1 MKRIGVRLFLGLL
14 TVLLAATITFAAP
27 DDETSS
33 LPPAKT
39 ATKKSPRKS
48 SAKTNLVDI
57 NSATAGQLS
66 ALPGLTSVDAEK
78 IIASRPYTRKNQLKQ
93 KNIITASTYDSIKS
107 LIVAKTQT
115 NKAASNPIG
124 L

>member
-93 KNIITASTYDSIKS
+93 KNIITASAYDGIKS
-107 LIVAKTQT
+107 LIVAKRQ
-115 NKAASNPIG
+115 KK
-124 L
+124 